1 MFYTRP
7 TYMQKLFFFLLVIFI
22 HHPASAQYDEKDFV
36 RYTVKDGLSDNY
48 ITCLQQDY
56 RGYIWAGTDIG
67 LNRFDGNS
75 FKNFYQG
82 NTSLPLLSGNIRELK
97 LFENNRLGIISRG
110 GFQLLNTNNFSLQN
124 YFIPDS
130 TAFTT
135 QLNAAWDAVQLSNQS
150 FAVTTASGFY
160 VFNKPGEVVFRYDA
174 YSLKDIGKK
183 RIFYGRDILSINDK
197 ELAVYTDEAGLA
209 YYNAEKKLFRNINP
223 NEYDPI
229 AIGWKIFS
237 HPVNT
242 VDEKLVTKY
251 PLSKHEFIFT
261 FHLKDSIVFY
271 NHALKKAV
279 TSPLPFRSSV
289 ELSWESK
296 IEMLNDSAFAIN
308 GGSYGFYIMHLNRQT
323 GRITCDGK
331 KFLSSYKITG
341 LFLDKD
347 KRLWAGT
354 SEGLLQQKLNPSFVS
369 SYHFGPAPG
378 DVLTGGF
385 MSAYSYKDKLYA
397 GRYSLNK
404 GLVILN
410 KSTMQLEKQIDFYG
424 GNNGW
429 NEILSMEMY
438 HADTLWLGTNAGL
451 LWFDTKT
458 NHYGKVFD
466 EKKYP
471 RSSGM
476 SVILSPANKDGYAWM
491 CGELQ
496 GLVVRYHIA
505 SRKFTL
511 FTSTTQPALP
521 FDRVKSIVYDS
532 YGDVWIGGH
541 SLARFNTKLQA
552 FDTLL
557 TVYGGANKFNDDILT
572 LSADNN
578 GSLWLH
584 NANNGLLEYRIKE
597 KRFEAYTM
605 KDGLPSD
612 VLTSFSP
619 IIDNTLWLGSN
630 NHLSEFDTRTKKVIV
645 YDQQDGLPE
654 HKPSGRRIYYD
665 LENNLLYL
673 CSGEYITKIPAQQY
687 QTADYSSNLL
697 LQELIVN
704 NKKSFFNAA
713 DEIQL
718 KYSENNLL
726 LNYTIVDFEKS
737 NYQFAYKIN
746 NAENWNDLGSQRNLN
761 LNNLQPGKYLI
772 QLKATGKSGNEKI
785 KEFALVIQSPFWKTV
800 WFLTVCGLLLAW
812 LLYYLYRSRIKQ
824 VRQKADIDKLLA
836 QTEMKALHAQ
846 MNPHFIFNSLN
857 SIREMILSNENK
869 EASHF
874 LGKFAQLI
882 RITLNQSGESFISL
896 RNTIDYLHRYIEM
909 EQIRNSYFTCRILAD
924 EELDQDETVLPPM
937 LIQPFIENAIWHGT
951 TGAIKNIN
959 INIDFK
965 KTTGSRVENN
975 RLVCIIDD
983 NGIGIEHS
991 FKLKNSDD
999 TMHNPVG
1006 IDNIKNRIRL
1016 LNEKYKL
1023 KCNLTIEDK
1032 TKLTGCTET
1041 GTLVTLQLPLEIA
1054 DHE

>member
-1 MFYTRP
+1 
-7 TYMQKLFFFLLVIFI
+7 MQKFFFFLLVIFI
-22 HHPASAQYDEKDFV
+22 HHPANAQYEEKDFI

-48 ITCLQQDY
+48 ITCLQQDNQ
-56 RGYIWAGTDIG
+56 GYIWAGTELG
-67 LNRFDGNS
+67 LSRFDGSS
-75 FKNFYQG
+75 FKNYYQG
-82 NTSLPLLSGNIRELK
+82 SAALPLLPGAIHNLK
-97 LFENNRLGIISRG
+97 LFRNNQLGILSRG
-110 GFQLLNTNNFSLQN
+110 GFQLLNTNNFSVQN
-124 YFIPDS
+124 YYIPDS
-130 TAFTT
+130 TAFYT
-135 QLNAAWDAVQLSNQS
+135 QLNAAWDAVQLPTQS
-150 FAVTTASGFY
+150 FAVTTTSGFH
-160 VFNKPGEVVFRYDA
+160 VFNKSGEVIFRYDA

-197 ELAVYTDEAGLA
+197 ELAVYTDETGLA
-209 YYNAEKKLFRNINP
+209 YYNAEKKIFRNINP
-223 NEYDPI
+223 DENE
-229 AIGWKIFS
+229 WKIFS

-242 VDEKLVTKY
+242 GDEKLVTKY
-251 PLSKHEFIFT
+251 QLNSHEFIFT
-261 FHLKDSIVFY
+261 FHKKDSIVY
-271 NHALKKAV
+271 YCHTLKKKV
-279 TSPLPFRSSV
+279 TSPLPFHSFI

-296 IEMLNDSAFAIN
+296 IEMLNDSTFAIN

-323 GRITCDGK
+323 GVITCDVK
-331 KFLSSYKITG
+331 KFLPSHKIIS
-341 LFLDKD
+341 LFIDKD
-347 KRLWAGT
+347 KRLWAAT
-354 SEGLLQQKLNPSFVS
+354 SEGLLQQKLNPSFIS
-369 SYHFGPAPG
+369 SYHFAPAPG

-385 MSAYSYKDKLYA
+385 MCAYSYKDKLYA

-438 HADTLWLGTNAGL
+438 HADTLWLGTNTGI

-458 NHYGKVFD
+458 NHYGKVLD

-471 RSSGM
+471 WSSGM
-476 SVILSPANKDGYAWM
+476 SVILAPVNKDGYAWM
-491 CGELQ
+491 CGILQ

-505 SRKFTL
+505 SRTFTL
-511 FTSTTQPALP
+511 FNSTTQPALP

-552 FDTLL
+552 FDTLI

-572 LSADNN
+572 LSADDN

-584 NANNGLLEYRIKE
+584 NANNGLLGYRIKE
-597 KRFEAYTM
+597 KKFEAYTM

-619 IIDNTLWLGSN
+619 VIDNTLWIGSN

-654 HKPSGRRIYYD
+654 HKPSSRKIYYD
-665 LENNLLYL
+665 RENNLMYL
-673 CSGEYITKIPAQQY
+673 FSGEYITKIPAQQY
-687 QTADYSSNLL
+687 QTSDYSSGLL

-704 NKKSFFNAA
+704 NKKSFFNTA

-718 KYSENNLL
+718 KHNENNLL
-726 LNYTIVDFEKS
+726 LNYTIVDFEKN

-746 NAENWNDLGSQRNLN
+746 NDENWNNLGPQRNLN
-761 LNNLQPGKYLI
+761 LNNLQPAKYLI
-772 QLKATGKSGNEKI
+772 QLKAAGKSGNEKI
-785 KEFALVIQSPFWKTV
+785 KELTLIIQSPFWKTV
-800 WFLTVCGLLLAW
+800 WFLTVCGLFLAGM
-812 LLYYLYRSRIKQ
+812 LYYLYRSRIKQ

-857 SIREMILSNENK
+857 SIREMILCNENK
-869 EASHF
+869 EASHY
-874 LGKFAQLI
+874 LSKFAHLI
-882 RITLNQSGESFISL
+882 RVTLDQSGESFISL
-896 RNTIDYLHRYIEM
+896 RNTIDYLNRYIEM
-909 EQIRNSYFTCRILAD
+909 EQIRNSHFTSRILAD
-924 EELDQDETVLPPM
+924 EELDLDETVLPPM

-951 TGAIKNIN
+951 TGTKKDIN

-965 KTTGSRVENN
+965 KSAGSRGENN
-975 RLVCIIDD
+975 LLVCIIDD
-983 NGIGIEHS
+983 NGIGIEQS
-991 FKLKNSDD
+991 LQQKNSGD